1 MTGIIRKNSAARTI
15 CSVDVL
21 GQNSGGPMWT
31 NADVGLALTATVR
44 VVMTGPEAGT
54 IACEGLKVQL
64 SVAAMPAQLKLT
76 RPETPLVEASDTLK
90 FAELP
95 TAMVAEV
102 PGVTLAVI
110 VPTTSVAAPVIVL
123 LPKLVC
129 SAPTGSVL
137 V

>member
-1 MTGIIRKNSAARTI
+1 
-15 CSVDVL
+15 
-21 GQNSGGPMWT
+21 MWT

-44 VVMTGPEAGT
+44 VVVAGPEAGT
-54 IACEGLKVQL
+54 MACEGLKVQL
-64 SVAAMPAQLKLT
+64 SVAGMPAQLKLT
-76 RPETPLVEASDTLK
+76 SPETPLVEASDNVK

-95 TAMVAEV
+95 TAIVAEA
-102 PGVTLAVI
+102 PGVTLAMI
-110 VPTTSVAAPVIVL
+110 VPTTSVAAPLSVL